1 VRILRAFPA
10 VNRQPSTVNGESE
23 MSSRYELFIG
33 RRYLRSTRG
42 NRFVSFISTISMVGV
57 AIGVAVLIV
66 VLSVMNGFEEEL
78 RGRILSLTSHAT
90 ISGFGAG
97 LTDWQSAAARIAEHP
112 EVMASAPYIEDQA
125 LLIAG
130 GKSSG
135 AIVTGVLPQEETK
148 VAAIDRK
155 MASGSFGDLAAGE
168 YGVILGAEL
177 AKALGVARGDRVV
190 IVTSLRTTTPAGVM
204 PRMRGFRV
212 IGTFA
217 AGMYEYDRNLAYV
230 HLADAARLYRMG
242 EQVTGLRLK
251 LTDMFTAPRVVRDLA
266 LSLGGGYYIDDW
278 TRKHANFFRSIQLT
292 KTVMFVILLLVVG
305 VAAFNIISTLVMVVK
320 DKQADIAILR
330 TVGASPRSILGIFV
344 TQGTAIGAIGTLAGV
359 LLGVLISVNLEALIH
374 GLEALL
380 GTQFMD
386 ARVYFMS
393 DLPATVQWSDVLK
406 ISATAFGL
414 CCLSTL
420 YPSWRAARTQPAR
433 ALRHD

>member
-1 VRILRAFPA
+1 
-10 VNRQPSTVNGESE
+10 

-42 NRFVSFISTISMVGV
+42 NRFVSLISTISMVGV
-57 AIGVAVLIV
+57 AIGVAVLII

-97 LTDWQSAAARIAEHP
+97 LADWRGAAARIDDNP
-112 EVMASAPYIEDQA
+112 EVVATAPYIEDQA

-130 GKSSG
+130 RKSSG
-135 AIVTGVLPQEETK
+135 AILAGVLPQEETK
-148 VAAIDRK
+148 VAAIDEK
-155 MASGSFGDLAAGE
+155 MASGSFSDLRAGE

-177 AKALGVARGDRVV
+177 AKALGVVRGDRVV
-190 IVTSLRTTTPAGVM
+190 VVTSMRTTTPVGVM
-204 PRMRGFRV
+204 PRHRGFRV
-212 IGTFA
+212 VGTFA

-278 TRKHANFFRSIQLT
+278 TRKHANFFRSIQVT

-305 VAAFNIISTLVMVVK
+305 VAAFNIVSTLVMVVK
-320 DKQADIAILR
+320 EKQADIAILR
-330 TVGASPRSILGIFV
+330 TVGASPGSILGIFV
-344 TQGTAIGAIGTLAGV
+344 IQGTAIGAIGTLAGV

-374 GLEALL
+374 ALEALL

-393 DLPATVQWSDVLK
+393 DLPATVRWSDVLT